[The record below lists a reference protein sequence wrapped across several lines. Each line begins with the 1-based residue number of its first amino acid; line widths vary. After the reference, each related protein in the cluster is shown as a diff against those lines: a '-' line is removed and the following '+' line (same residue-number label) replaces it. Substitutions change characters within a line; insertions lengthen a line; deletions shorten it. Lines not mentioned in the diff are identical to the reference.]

1 MNKKLTFVY
10 VVQTRNLECGII
22 SLSRSNLEK
31 NKK

>member
-1 MNKKLTFVY
+1 MDEKLTFVY
-10 VVQTRNLECGII
+10 VSQTRNLECGVI